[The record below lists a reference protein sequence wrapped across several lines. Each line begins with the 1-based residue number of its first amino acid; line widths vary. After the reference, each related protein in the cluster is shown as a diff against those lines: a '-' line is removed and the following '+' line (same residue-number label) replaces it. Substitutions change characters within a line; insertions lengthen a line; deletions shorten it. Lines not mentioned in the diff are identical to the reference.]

1 MNKVREVGK
10 YVNLQGIETP
20 NDKPIELT
28 DKIFQFCKIWGKP
41 KNISAIAQ
49 PRFKISQDI

>member
-1 MNKVREVGK
+1 MNKLREGGK

-20 NDKPIELT
+20 NDKPIELP

-41 KNISAIAQ
+41 
-49 PRFKISQDI
+49 